1 MDKLKKPKGNGQ
13 GIVLPKVVLIVA
25 VTLFVISCKQTTVE
39 RTTTNDTEKKVRF
52 EDEKAA
58 ILATIN
64 NETKAAFT
72 RDYEGWKDKWVH
84 APYVAK
90 TYMELPDSTM
100 SESLGWQS
108 IDDFVM
114 AYFQAHPEPD
124 PIPTLVDD
132 ISVRLYENGAWVS
145 FEQHD
150 AERGLKRETRLMEKV
165 DGQWKIAGMHT
176 TIYGF
181 KTSE

>member
-1 MDKLKKPKGNGQ
+1 MNKFFRIFTLI
-13 GIVLPKVVLIVA
+13 IVLIGSV
-25 VTLFVISCKQTTVE
+25 SCNQSTA
-39 RTTTNDTEKKVRF
+39 EKNTIDDVGNTMTF
-52 EDEKAA
+52 EAEKAA

-84 APYVAK
+84 ESYVAK
-90 TYMELPDSTM
+90 TYINLSDSTA
-100 SESLGWQS
+100 SESLGWQA
-108 IDDFVM
+108 IDDFVK
-114 AYFQAHPEPD
+114 AYFEAHPEPD

-132 ISVRLYENGAWVS
+132 ISVRMYKNGAWVS

-150 AERGLKRETRLMEKV
+150 AERGLKRETRLMEKL

-176 TIYGF
+176 TIYGS
-181 KTSE
+181 KTKE